1 MAPGPVRD
9 QVALAVGTQPESK
22 LSREIMA
29 ALRARGIWCFKVHGG
44 PMTMAGVPDIIA
56 CIPVEIPVA
65 LPDGIGLMA
74 DDQMIGKFVGFETKT
89 PTGDDPSP
97 IQVRVHEKIRA
108 ACGQV
113 CVPRSVSDA
122 IRFIESIGWVR
133 TPNDAF

>member
-1 MAPGPVRD
+1 M
-9 QVALAVGTQPESK
+9 GTQPESK

-44 PMTMAGVPDIIA
+44 PFTMAGVPDIIA
-56 CIPVEIPVA
+56 CVPVRCCESPVA
-65 LPDGIGLMA
+65 VGI
-74 DDQMIGKFVGFETKT
+74 FVGFETKT

-113 CVPRSVSDA
+113 YVPRSVSDA
-122 IRFIESIGWVR
+122 VRFIESIGWTR
-133 TPNDAF
+133 TTIDAS